1 MEGRIRQALERLF
14 DKPTADA
21 ARLTNLGGHASL
33 RIYWRI
39 HLPHGSWPRE
49 ENVRM
54 AMVLPEGADPLKSEE
69 GQASDAPKFEELPF
83 VDVHRLLVALDQP
96 VPAIDLIDMELGV
109 LILED
114 LGDELFETMYLNL
127 KRDFGTE
134 PANLRVPTE
143 QLYHKAINLLVDLQ
157 RSYSETLA
165 NPKRELPES
174 IALGRSFNRELLRWE
189 LDHYKEWGLQA
200 QYGEDILEDA
210 AGDLDRLFDQL
221 VDDLLEQPRTLV
233 LRDYQSRNLLNKHGG
248 LHLIDFQDALMGPM
262 IYDLVALLRDSYIE
276 LPFVTVRRLVDHYT
290 KQGFAAGLEW
300 CDDPDAV
307 LRAFCLQTV
316 QRKLKDAGRFIYI
329 DRVKGNPSFLDYYK
343 PSIGYV
349 RQALEMLE
357 DDYLELAHLLAEF
370 EPAWHDD

>member
-1 MEGRIRQALERLF
+1 
-14 DKPTADA
+14 
-21 ARLTNLGGHASL
+21 
-33 RIYWRI
+33 
-39 HLPHGSWPRE
+39 
-49 ENVRM
+49 
-54 AMVLPEGADPLKSEE
+54 
-69 GQASDAPKFEELPF
+69 
-83 VDVHRLLVALDQP
+83 
-96 VPAIDLIDMELGV
+96 
-109 LILED
+109 
-114 LGDELFETMYLNL
+114 
-127 KRDFGTE
+127 
-134 PANLRVPTE
+134 
-143 QLYHKAINLLVDLQ
+143 
-157 RSYSETLA
+157 
-165 NPKRELPES
+165 
-174 IALGRSFNRELLRWE
+174 
-189 LDHYKEWGLQA
+189 
-200 QYGEDILEDA
+200 
-210 AGDLDRLFDQL
+210 
-221 VDDLLEQPRTLV
+221 
-233 LRDYQSRNLLNKHGG
+233 
-248 LHLIDFQDALMGPM
+248 MGPM